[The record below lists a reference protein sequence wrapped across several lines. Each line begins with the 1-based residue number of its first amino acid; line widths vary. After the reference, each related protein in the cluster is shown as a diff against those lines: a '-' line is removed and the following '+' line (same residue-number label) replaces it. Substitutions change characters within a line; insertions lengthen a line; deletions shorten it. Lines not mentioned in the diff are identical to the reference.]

1 MTATTW
7 NTTTIP
13 LNWSSK
19 GYKETPGN
27 LILRTTVEDG
37 PDKVRLLGTGKT
49 KIIEG
54 RVNLTKSQ
62 KNSLET
68 FYNANA
74 AKQLVIP
81 DPTDTSTN
89 ITVRFKQTPVFTPF
103 SSDDWLASLMFEV
116 LP

>member
-19 GYKETPGN
+19 GYKETIGDRV
-27 LILRTTVEDG
+27 LRTAVEDG

-49 KIIEG
+49 RIIEG
-54 RVNLTKSQ
+54 RINLTSNQ
-62 KNSLET
+62 ADSLVT

-74 AKQLVIP
+74 AKQLIIP
-81 DPTDTSTN
+81 NPRKTSSN
-89 ITVRFKQTPVFTPF
+89 MTVRFKQAPVFTSISPDDF
-103 SSDDWLASLMFEV
+103 SASLMFEV
-116 LP
+116 LR